1 MLKGGL
7 LLICELDMNIQL
19 TLILNLMKT
28 CDVIKQFLESCE
40 VAFSHHFYNL
50 MRLNV
55 CNKF

>member
-7 LLICELDMNIQL
+7 LLIWELDMNIQL

-28 CDVIKQFLESCE
+28 CDVIKHFFEFCE